1 MTGQGEGERGSA
13 RSRPWHYLL
22 LVVPFV
28 WQVALLP
35 WANDV
40 RLAPFGIPFAM
51 LWQMGG
57 IVVATAA
64 IGLTYRI
71 DRRRG
76 GR

>member
-1 MTGQGEGERGSA
+1 MSGQGEGEGQGA
-13 RSRPWHYLL
+13 PSRPWHYLL

-28 WQVALLP
+28 WQVVLLP

-51 LWQMGG
+51 LWQMAG
-57 IVVATAA
+57 IVVATVA

-71 DRRRG
+71 DRRRS
-76 GR
+76 RR